1 MLLPVQQFKDF
12 IKSQSLF
19 TPQDKILLAVSG
31 GKDSV
36 VMAQL
41 FAAAGFTFG
50 IAHCNFNLR
59 GEESNRDQ
67 QFVKNLAVKLN
78 VNFHVKIFDTEVYAR
93 EHKISIQMAARDL
106 RYQFFEEI
114 KANFG
119 FKRVAIAH
127 HQSDAME
134 TAILNL
140 VRGTGIAGLHG
151 IKAFR
156 DGIVRP
162 LMCFSSAM
170 IEEMV
175 IENDF
180 QYVEDSSNASNKYM
194 RNKIR
199 LDIIPEMKKLN
210 PSLEETFRKNIEY
223 FSDLEYFL
231 NKEIE
236 TLRNNLFNHQN
247 NHIEIKI
254 ADIESLNPKRF
265 ILFELLKPFNFNTT
279 TTENIISNLDGISGK
294 TFYSDTHQILLDREV
309 LILTPKQHQFIREQK
324 IEEKQTSVVLNNS
337 EINITELSLL
347 PKDLKLSDSSIY
359 VDAVDLVF
367 PLKLRGWQE
376 GDRFFPFGMNGEKKI
391 SDYLISQK
399 IPVSQKRNIPIL
411 INGDGKV
418 IWVCGFRADD
428 RFKVKSNTKKIII
441 FELKKN

>member
-19 TPQDKILLAVSG
+19 VPQDKILLAVSG

-41 FAAAGFTFG
+41 FAAAGFSFG

-59 GEESNRDQ
+59 GEESNRDE
-67 QFVKNLAVKLN
+67 QFVKNLASTLN
-78 VNFHVKIFDTEVYAR
+78 VDFYAKLFDTGVYAR
-93 EHKISIQMAARDL
+93 AHKISIQMAARDL

-114 KANFG
+114 KSNFNYG
-119 FKRVAIAH
+119 RIAVAH

-140 VRGTGIAGLHG
+140 VRGTGVAGLHG
-151 IKAFR
+151 IKAYR
-156 DGIVRP
+156 DGIIRP
-162 LMCFSSAM
+162 LMCFNSAM
-170 IEEMV
+170 IEEMA

-180 QYVEDSSNASNKYM
+180 QYVEDSSNESNKYM

-223 FSDLEYFL
+223 FADLDYFL
-231 NKEIE
+231 NTEIE
-236 TLRNNLFNHQN
+236 SLRNRLFNHQD

-254 ADIESLNPKRF
+254 EDIKSLNPNKF
-265 ILFELLKPFNFNTT
+265 LLFELLKPFNFNSTT
-279 TTENIISNLDGISGK
+279 IENILANLDGISGK
-294 TFYSDTHQILLDREV
+294 IFLSETHQILLDRE
-309 LILTPKQHQFIREQK
+309 ILLLTTKQHEFIREQK
-324 IEEKQTSVVLNNS
+324 IPKNQISIILNHGQIVL
-337 EINITELSLL
+337 TELNQL
-347 PKDLKLSDSSIY
+347 PVDLRLDDSSIY
-359 VDAVDLVF
+359 VDAAALVY